1 MIETETLKT
10 LVNTLR
16 SIMHGNN
23 VVEIS
28 RKEFIA
34 AAADNG
40 LNENYCYFVLKPAA
54 KGTKRG
60 TYDVQAMFDIAN
72 AGLTKRSEKETLKDH
87 LEKTGKTTFKRKE
100 ILEIADE
107 MEVPHGHVWKLLRTM
122 HNVSRGCYS
131 FSSEA
136 SATPLSALSP
146 ANAAP
151 KVKAKVE
158 GGSIVVEGAEGF
170 EAVADSSEEDF
181 RADPE
186 NKYEEDEEIHE
197 FNAIEP
203 SDEDIADEL
212 SLMATF

>member
-1 MIETETLKT
+1 MIKTETLKT
-10 LVNTLR
+10 LVNTLG
-16 SIMHGNN
+16 IMKCNN

-34 AAADNG
+34 VAADGG

-54 KGTKRG
+54 KGSKRG
-60 TYDVQAMFDIAN
+60 TYDVQAMSDIAN

-122 HNVSRGCYS
+122 NNVSRGCYS

-158 GGSIVVEGAEGF
+158 ARSVE
-170 EAVADSSEEDF
+170 ADECEEDF

-186 NKYEEDEEIHE
+186 NKYEEDGEIYQ